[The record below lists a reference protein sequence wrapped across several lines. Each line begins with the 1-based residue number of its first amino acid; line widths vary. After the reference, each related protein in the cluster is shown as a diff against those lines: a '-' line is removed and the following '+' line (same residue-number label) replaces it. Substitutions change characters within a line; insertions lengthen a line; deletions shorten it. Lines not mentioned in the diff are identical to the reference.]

1 MLLQLMTSSWQV
13 EMIFETELKLAAA
26 VPSNV
31 LKVFS
36 IFFSKRRLKNYF
48 SPGWKEIPRSLF
60 LKMKNKDEAKNFC
73 DTKPGSYVFV
83 KCFYWFFVSLLF
95 KMIQRRKNKIIFMA
109 RLFHFSKTEIG
120 WFLVIVLFS
129 FLIILWYFGLVFIY
143 PAHI

>member
-31 LKVFS
+31 LK
-36 IFFSKRRLKNYF
+36 FFFKKKVKNYF
-48 SPGWKEIPRSLF
+48 FPQDEKKFPDHFF

-83 KCFYWFFVSLLF
+83 KCFY
-95 KMIQRRKNKIIFMA
+95 
-109 RLFHFSKTEIG
+109 
-120 WFLVIVLFS
+120 
-129 FLIILWYFGLVFIY
+129 
-143 PAHI
+143 